1 MSARFRAC
9 HRRLDSA
16 GRATIAG
23 RRCIAPRRIRRRCR
37 AWRFRIVLRSM
48 ILPSVGGSRS
58 AGASAHRGG
67 FEMKTWMTMKAAALG
82 LALACLAAAA
92 GAATYPTMAP
102 PGDYLMADR
111 AAEIAL
117 ARTAAPPSVSDAAA
131 VMVLER
137 KGYVLV
143 APGGDGFVC
152 LVQRAWFSGLAD
164 DGFWNPKLRAPIC
177 YNRQAA
183 RSVLP
188 AFLKRTAWAMAGAS
202 QAEIRQRI
210 RAAMAAGRY
219 PPAEAGA
226 ITYMMSKEGYLGD
239 GPHGPWRPHLT

>member
-1 MSARFRAC
+1 MTANRI
-9 HRRLDSA
+9 SA
-16 GRATIAG
+16 G
-23 RRCIAPRRIRRRCR
+23 
-37 AWRFRIVLRSM
+37 F
-48 ILPSVGGSRS
+48 
-58 AGASAHRGG
+58 
-67 FEMKTWMTMKAAALG
+67 
-82 LALACLAAAA
+82 
-92 GAATYPTMAP
+92 AATLATTMAAWAAP
-102 PGDYLMADR
+102 QMAPIAQYRIADR

-131 VMVLER
+131 VMVLGP
-137 KGYVLV
+137 KGYVPA
-143 APGGDGFVC
+143 APGSNGFVC

-239 GPHGPWRPHLT
+239 GPHGPWRPHLMFYMPPMPSAVWGADLPGTGVYSTEAGIDPYTMFYIPVGAWSDGTPYVAAAAKPMM

>member
-1 MSARFRAC
+1 
-9 HRRLDSA
+9 
-16 GRATIAG
+16 
-23 RRCIAPRRIRRRCR
+23 
-37 AWRFRIVLRSM
+37 
-48 ILPSVGGSRS
+48 
-58 AGASAHRGG
+58 
-67 FEMKTWMTMKAAALG
+67 MKTWMTMKAAALG

-226 ITYMMSKEGYLGD
+226 ITYMMSKEAYLTDRGD
-239 GPHGPWRPHLT
+239 HNMAHLMFYTRVMDGAVWGADLPKSPVMLNPQFAREGIDVFMVLTGMWSDGTLAPVNN

>member
-1 MSARFRAC
+1 
-9 HRRLDSA
+9 
-16 GRATIAG
+16 
-23 RRCIAPRRIRRRCR
+23 
-37 AWRFRIVLRSM
+37 
-48 ILPSVGGSRS
+48 
-58 AGASAHRGG
+58 
-67 FEMKTWMTMKAAALG
+67 MKTWMTMKAAALG

-239 GPHGPWRPHLT
+239 GPHGPWRPHLMFYMPPMPTADWGADLPGTGVYSTEAGIDPYTMFYIPVGAWSDGTPYVAAAAKPMM